1 MSEDKNTVDHKK
13 ESKGF
18 LTGRNVSFTYPG
30 RKNTPVVKNISFDIS
45 SSGIT
50 AIIGESGSGKSTL
63 LKLIYG
69 LIDPS
74 EGEIKING
82 EAIPHSQEK
91 LIPGHV
97 DMKIVTQ
104 DFDTLNLYA
113 KVWDNIASQLPNT
126 DLTFKEKKTREV
138 LKLLKIEH
146 LSEKRVADISGGER
160 QRTAIAKALVHGPK
174 VLLMDE
180 PFNQVDSAF
189 RNELQ
194 NDVREIVNNTGL
206 TIILVS
212 HNPEEVLAIAD
223 EIIILKEGE
232 VKESGKPFQL
242 YNRPENT
249 YSARLLAKSNILS
262 SEEAT
267 LIDIDAEHDV
277 IIHREWLEINNRG
290 RHDFLVESVFFRGFY
305 YEILMITDNDLALTA
320 LTYEAPSFEPGEK
333 IGVTVR
339 HYHET
344 KG

>member
-1 MSEDKNTVDHKK
+1 MSEDKNTVDRKRERK
-13 ESKGF
+13 EF

-30 RKNTPVVKNISFDIS
+30 RKSTPVVKNVSFDIS
-45 SSGIT
+45 NSGIT

-69 LIDPS
+69 LIDPA
-74 EGEIKING
+74 EGEITING

-126 DLTFKEKKTREV
+126 DLVFKEKKTREV
-138 LKLLKIEH
+138 LELLKIEH

-160 QRTAIAKALVHGPK
+160 QRTAIAKALVHDPK

-223 EIIILKEGE
+223 EVIILKEGE
-232 VKESGKPFQL
+232 IMESGLPFQL

-262 SEEAT
+262 SEEAAHMH
-267 LIDIDAEHDV
+267 IHAENNV
-277 IIHREWLEINNRG
+277 IIHREWIEINNRG
-290 RHDFLVESVFFRGFY
+290 EYGFLVEGIFFRGFY
-305 YEILMITDNDLALTA
+305 YEILITDDVLALTV
-320 LTYEAPSFEPGEK
+320 LTYEAPSFELGEK
-333 IGVTVR
+333 VGITVR
-339 HYHET
+339 QHHET
-344 KG
+344 KD